1 MENNIHHLK
10 EAPEY
15 FKDVVSGAK
24 PFEIRLNDRD
34 FKVGDILVLEEFD
47 YKDYTGKY
55 IHVEVTIVT
64 AFPNGLKDNYVVL
77 GIKHRLDR
85 GVVL

>member
-1 MENNIHHLK
+1 MENKIHNLK
-10 EAPEY
+10 IAPEY
-15 FKDVVSGAK
+15 FKGVVSGAK

-34 FKVGDILVLEEFD
+34 YKKKDILVLEEFD
-47 YKDYTGKY
+47 NKGFTGKY
-55 IHVEVTIVT
+55 IHVEVTCVT
-64 AFPNGLKDNYVVL
+64 RFIDGLKDNYVVL